1 MGLPNRCDEQKYCFN
16 GKVPKIF
23 RCLII
28 IILKALSYLN
38 KYFVKYKYRLIF
50 GTVCAIIA
58 QILALVTPV
67 LIGDSLDVVGEYL
80 KGTVTGLDVVK
91 DQLLRDILTILGAVL
106 LAGIF
111 RFFMRQAI
119 IVMSRYIEYD
129 LKNEVY
135 THYQKLSLNFYKQNK
150 IGDLMNRISEDV
162 SKVRMYFGPAIM
174 YSINMVTLFIVVIS
188 YMFHTDVTLT
198 LYTLIPLPVLS
209 VSIYLLSREIN
220 HRSKVVQQYLSKLTA
235 VTQEY
240 FSGMQVVKAYAIE
253 EPTFKYFNHTAKQ
266 SKEKNI
272 AYYKLQALF
281 FPLMILLIGVSNI
294 MVIYIGGM
302 RYINGVIT
310 FGVIAQFI
318 VFVNMLTWPVAAV
331 GWITSIVQTAEASQ
345 YRINEFLNTTPEI
358 TNPTNDKMTV
368 KGEVSFKNVSLRYQD
383 SNTPA
388 VQDVSFHVKPGETLA
403 ILGKTGSGKTT
414 VANLIARLYDA
425 DSGQILV
432 DGTPISEF
440 NLDTLRSSMG
450 YVPQEDFLFSDTI
463 ANNIK
468 FGNENATRKEIEDA
482 AKNAHIHHSI
492 TQFSKGYETFIGE
505 RGVTLSGGQKQRI
518 SIARALI
525 KDPKIL
531 ILDDC
536 LSAVDTETEEII
548 LNHLERISK
557 NKTTFIITHRVSSA
571 KNVDKIIVMEEGK
584 IVQQG
589 THDQL
594 MEQEGFYKTIY
605 NQQLSE
611 QFS

>member
-1 MGLPNRCDEQKYCFN
+1 M
-16 GKVPKIF
+16 
-23 RCLII
+23 
-28 IILKALSYLN
+28 KALHYLN
-38 KYFVKYKYRLIF
+38 KYFFKYKHRLIF
-50 GTVCAIIA
+50 GTICTIIA

-67 LIGDSLDVVGEYL
+67 LIGDSLDVVEKYL
-80 KGTVTGLDVVK
+80 KGTVNSLGLVK
-91 DQLLRDILTILGAVL
+91 EELLRYILIILGAVL

-111 RFFMRQAI
+111 TFFMRQAI

-135 THYQKLSLNFYKQNK
+135 AHYQKLSLNFYKQNK

-174 YSINMVTLFIVVIS
+174 YSINMVTLFVIVIS

-198 LYTLIPLPVLS
+198 LYTLIPLPILS
-209 VSIYLLSREIN
+209 ASIYWLSRKIN
-220 HRSKVVQQYLSKLTA
+220 YRSKIVQQYLSKLTA

-253 EPTFKYFNHTAKQ
+253 KPVFNNFYRTAEQ

-281 FPLMILLIGVSNI
+281 FPLMVLLIGVSNI
-294 MVIYIGGM
+294 MVIYIGGL
-302 RYINGVIT
+302 RYINGDIS

-345 YRINEFLNTTPEI
+345 HRINEFLNTEPEI
-358 TNPTNDKMTV
+358 SNPTDEDMV
-368 KGEVSFKNVSLRYQD
+368 VEGEITFKNVSLTYPD
-383 SNTPA
+383 SNTQA
-388 VQDVSFHVKPGETLA
+388 IKNMSFEVKPGETLA

-414 VANLIARLYDA
+414 LANLMARLYDV
-425 DSGQILV
+425 DSGEILI
-432 DGTPISEF
+432 DGTPIREF
-440 NLDTLRSSMG
+440 NLEILRSNIG
-450 YVPQEDFLFSDTI
+450 YVPQEAFLFSDTI

-468 FGNENATRKEIEDA
+468 FGDENATQKEIETA
-482 AKNAHIHHSI
+482 AKNAHIHHGISE
-492 TQFSKGYETFIGE
+492 FSKGYETFVGE

-518 SIARALI
+518 SIARAII

-548 LNHLERISK
+548 LNHLERITK

-571 KNVDKIIVMEEGK
+571 KNADKIIVLEDGK

-589 THDQL
+589 THSQL
-594 MEQEGFYKTIY
+594 LAQDGFYKSIY
-605 NQQLSE
+605 DQQLTE
-611 QFS
+611 QLS

>member
-1 MGLPNRCDEQKYCFN
+1 MAC
-16 GKVPKIF
+16 
-23 RCLII
+23 
-28 IILKALSYLN
+28 
-38 KYFVKYKYRLIF
+38 
-50 GTVCAIIA
+50 TIIA

-67 LIGDSLDVVGEYL
+67 FIGDSLDVVERYLNGKVDSLDFVKAELLEY
-80 KGTVTGLDVVK
+80 
-91 DQLLRDILTILGAVL
+91 ILIILGAVL
-106 LAGIF
+106 AAGIF
-111 RFFMRQAI
+111 TFFMRQAI

-174 YSINMVTLFIVVIS
+174 YSINMVTLFIIVIS
-188 YMFHTDVTLT
+188 YMFHTDVELT
-198 LYTLIPLPVLS
+198 LYTLIPLPILS
-209 VSIYLLSREIN
+209 ASIYWLSRKIN
-220 HRSKVVQQYLSKLTA
+220 YRSKIVQQYLSKLTA

-253 EPTFKYFNHTAKQ
+253 EPVFDSFNRTAEL

-281 FPLMILLIGVSNI
+281 FPLMVLLIGVSNI

-302 RYINGVIT
+302 RYINGLIT

-345 YRINEFLNTTPEI
+345 HRINEFLNTEPEI
-358 TNPTNDKMTV
+358 SNPTEEDMALEGGIT
-368 KGEVSFKNVSLRYQD
+368 FKNVSLRYQD
-383 SNTPA
+383 SNTHA
-388 VQDVSFHVKPGETLA
+388 LKNVSFEVKPGETLA

-425 DSGQILV
+425 DSGQILI
-432 DGTPISEF
+432 DGTPITEY
-440 NLDTLRSSMG
+440 NLEILRGSIG
-450 YVPQEDFLFSDTI
+450 YVPQEAFLFSDTI

-468 FGNENATRKEIEDA
+468 FGDENATQEEIENA

-492 TQFSKGYETFIGE
+492 IEFSKGYETFVGE

-518 SIARALI
+518 SIARAII

-548 LNHLERISK
+548 LNHLERITK

-571 KNVDKIIVMEEGK
+571 KNADKIIVLEDGK
-584 IVQQG
+584 IIQQG

-594 MEQEGFYKTIY
+594 LAQDGFYKAIY
-605 NQQLSE
+605 DQQLTE
-611 QFS
+611 QLS